1 MNLIK
6 ALLAVAVSGVV
17 AVSATAQELPV
28 PMKKQQPVKKQLPQM
43 DAKRD
48 YQQYS
53 FTKLPKA
60 AEPSA
65 EESDNALLAGTE
77 MVNRIT
83 GEKAYVSGIITVLAS
98 DVDADALAS
107 QFGLTVE
114 RVYSRLN
121 LAMLKAPEGTNMLK
135 LRDEMHGVSGVNS
148 IKVEIVEN
156 LRKPHTL

>member
-17 AVSATAQELPV
+17 AVSATAQELPT
-28 PMKKQQPVKKQLPQM
+28 PMKKQQPAKKQLPQL

-53 FTKLPKA
+53 FTKLP
-60 AEPSA
+60 ESA
-65 EESDNALLAGTE
+65 KLSGEEDKVLLAGTE
-77 MVNRIT
+77 MVNSFT
-83 GEKAYVSGIITVLAS
+83 GEKAYVSGIITVLTN
-98 DVDADALAS
+98 DVDTDALAS

-121 LAMLKAPEGTNMLK
+121 LAMLKAPEGTDMLK
-135 LRDEMHGVSGVNS
+135 LRDEMRGVSGVNS

>member
-1 MNLIK
+1 MSLMK
-6 ALLAVAVSGVV
+6 ALLTVAVSGAI
-17 AVSATAQELPV
+17 AVSATAQEIPA
-28 PMKKQQPVKKQLPQM
+28 PMKKQQPAVKQLPQL

-53 FTKLPKA
+53 FTKLP
-60 AEPSA
+60 ESA
-65 EESDNALLAGTE
+65 DKSAQDGDVLLAGTE

-83 GEKAYVSGIITVLAS
+83 GEKAYVSGVVTVLTKN
-98 DVDADALAS
+98 VDAGDLAS

-135 LRDEMHGVSGVNS
+135 LRDELRGVSGVNS

-156 LRKPHTL
+156 IRKPHTL

>member
-1 MNLIK
+1 
-6 ALLAVAVSGVV
+6 V
-17 AVSATAQELPV
+17 
-28 PMKKQQPVKKQLPQM
+28 
-43 DAKRD
+43 
-48 YQQYS
+48 
-53 FTKLPKA
+53 
-60 AEPSA
+60 
-65 EESDNALLAGTE
+65 LLAGTE
-77 MVNRIT
+77 MINRIT

-121 LAMLKAPEGTNMLK
+121 LAMLKAPDGTNMLK
-135 LRDEMHGVSGVNS
+135 LRDELRSVSGVNS

>member
-1 MNLIK
+1 MSLMK

-17 AVSATAQELPV
+17 AVSATAQEVPA
-28 PMKKQQPVKKQLPQM
+28 PMKKQQQPAVKQLPAM

-53 FTKLPKA
+53 FTKLP
-60 AEPSA
+60 ESA
-65 EESDNALLAGTE
+65 EQQAEDSDVLLAGTE

-83 GEKAYVSGIITVLAS
+83 GEEAYVSGVVTVLTKG
-98 DVDADALAS
+98 VDADALAS

-156 LRKPHTL
+156 LRKPHSL

>member
-1 MNLIK
+1 MNLVK

-17 AVSATAQELPV
+17 AASATAQELPA
-28 PMKKQQPVKKQLPQM
+28 PQQKQKPTVDLQKNLETKP
-43 DAKRD
+43 D
-48 YQQYS
+48 YKGYS
-53 FTKLPKA
+53 FTKLPES

-65 EESDNALLAGTE
+65 ESESTLLAGTE

-83 GEKAYVSGIITVLAS
+83 GEKAYVSGVITVLTENT
-98 DVDADALAS
+98 DANELAN

-121 LAMLKAPEGTNMLK
+121 LAMLKAPEGTDMLK
-135 LRDEMHGVSGVNS
+135 LREQLKGVEGVNS

-156 LRKPHTL
+156 LRKPHVL